1 MEKYLDA
8 TREQFMAFMALPI
21 DKPLKM
27 LNLLKFKDKV
37 EGSDISGEE
46 QYNIYMKA
54 AIPFIKET
62 EAEVIFYGSARFTLI
77 GPEAAEWDKVILVS
91 YPSRAHFVKMVTNEN
106 YPAALRIAALED
118 SRLIFCEEIG

>member
-1 MEKYLDA
+1 
-8 TREQFMAFMALPI
+8 MAFMELPI

-37 EGSDISGEE
+37 EGSNISGEE

-62 EAEVIFYGSARFTLI
+62 EAKVVFYGSARFSLI
-77 GPEAAEWDKVILVS
+77 GPEASEWDKVIIVS
-91 YPSRAHFVKMVTNEN
+91 YPSRAHFVKMVTNGS
-106 YPAALRIAALED
+106 YPADLRIAALED